1 MTKLRAGLI
10 QMSLKMDASRAPV
23 EIREAMVAAHVP
35 FIEEAARRGVPDDTR
50 PRQPER
56 SECLV
61 RKRGLEPP
69 RPCGH

>member
-35 FIEEAARRGVPDDTR
+35 FVSLPLVFTARRVIGQ
-50 PRQPER
+50 PRSHSTVAP
-56 SECLV
+56 
-61 RKRGLEPP
+61 
-69 RPCGH
+69 